1 MQQPQIQ
8 QQQHLQQQQ
17 QQQQIQQQQQ
27 QHQYQQQQYHNSIS
41 QPIQPIYVRQMP
53 PLTQLN
59 HHNSSAYAAAT
70 LRRQPN
76 LVRDSI
82 ETIPSS
88 NAIDSA
94 MYERDKQI
102 YKCSTMRPGGKYD
115 DKSSFS
121 TKPSILNCPLPE
133 IPKQNTDSQDSI
145 KLDSVPPLM
154 TR

>member
-1 MQQPQIQ
+1 M
-8 QQQHLQQQQ
+8 
-17 QQQQIQQQQQ
+17 Q
-27 QHQYQQQQYHNSIS
+27 QHQYQQYHNATQ
-41 QPIQPIYVRQMP
+41 QPLQPIYVRQMP

-59 HHNSSAYAAAT
+59 HHNSSTYAAAT

-76 LVRDSI
+76 TVRDSI

-88 NAIDSA
+88 NTIDSA

-115 DKSSFS
+115 EKGSFS

-145 KLDSVPPLM
+145 KLDSVAPPM